1 MDRGMHPYYF
11 DFIKMK
17 KLLYYET
24 DDVVMITTH
33 KVGSRFCEEIA
44 HKDGTQL
51 CVNEKNE
58 FIETKGNGKDY
69 VFDGL
74 KKMME
79 GREKRKIIFLFR
91 HPYKRIVSAFNH
103 LFNEWM
109 KNDLNHYISFEK
121 NPVLRSYNFWNN
133 PKSISEDIKLGIK
146 DKIKTHINFYLH
158 KGIQDIHMEN
168 YLYLYDEILT
178 NIELSNNFKGWDNIH
193 LVNLDKY
200 RIEDVLKINESIIK
214 RGKEMAS
221 NLETKLLAEAI
232 LQEDYKMA
240 RGIYSHNS
248 SDLFYY
254 RKLISHPTLF
264 EKTKI

>member
-1 MDRGMHPYYF
+1 MDRGMHPYYL

-91 HPYKRIVSAFNH
+91 HPYKRIFLMS
-103 LFNEWM
+103 
-109 KNDLNHYISFEK
+109 
-121 NPVLRSYNFWNN
+121 
-133 PKSISEDIKLGIK
+133 G
-146 DKIKTHINFYLH
+146 
-158 KGIQDIHMEN
+158 
-168 YLYLYDEILT
+168 
-178 NIELSNNFKGWDNIH
+178 
-193 LVNLDKY
+193 
-200 RIEDVLKINESIIK
+200 
-214 RGKEMAS
+214 
-221 NLETKLLAEAI
+221 
-232 LQEDYKMA
+232 
-240 RGIYSHNS
+240 
-248 SDLFYY
+248 
-254 RKLISHPTLF
+254 
-264 EKTKI
+264 